1 MNNNKVKNVIIFIF
15 SLLFVVMVVVGTV
28 LLGSWSLS
36 GILGKEIHNIYTVG
50 LMIFISICTSA
61 GSRR

>member
-1 MNNNKVKNVIIFIF
+1 MYKNKVKNVLIFIL
-15 SLLFVVMVVVGTV
+15 SLLLVVMILVGTV

-36 GILGKEIHNIYTVG
+36 GILGREVHNIYTVG
-50 LMIFISICTSA
+50 LMIFINVCTNG